1 MRMKELEALVL
12 SLQDQL
18 IKQHEWATSE
28 IAKRDAIIEA
38 QAAKIV
44 ALEDKIRELTAQ
56 LKANSKNSSKPPSSD
71 GLRKPAPKSLR
82 TPSGKKTGG
91 QKGHDGHGLKL
102 KASIDHTSVCLPDPC
117 LSCQNCSTCQF
128 RVRDRRNVMD
138 VKIIVERT
146 EYQQMEVLCP
156 CRNGLQLM
164 GEFPEHVVGS
174 KQYGPRLR
182 ALGAALVTECA
193 VGLEK
198 ASQFLRGLT
207 SCTISKSTIL
217 NFLNGCRSKLED
229 PMEYLRKEILGS
241 PIACFDETGVRVAG
255 KLPYLHNAST
265 ADVTYQ
271 TVNLHRGRQGMNAGR
286 VLPYYKGIAIH
297 DCLAAYWKY
306 EGIAMHGVCCAH
318 LLRECQGLHEMY
330 PEEVFFR
337 YFQVLL
343 REMLDAKK
351 KRIRE
356 GKEDAGRYY
365 LKKYMRLYD
374 LLISVGR
381 YEHPPVEQE
390 EKKRGRKARG
400 KANAFVER
408 VARLKEEVSLFF
420 RFFDV
425 PFDNNQA
432 ERDLRHA
439 KVKMKVSGCFRTEEG
454 AELFAKFHS
463 FISTAKKRG
472 RTALQALELLFQNRP
487 MLALTEGD

>member
-1 MRMKELEALVL
+1 MRTKELEALVL

-18 IKQHEWATSE
+18 IKQQEWATSE

-44 ALEDKIRELTAQ
+44 TLEDKIRELTAQ

-71 GLRKPAPKSLR
+71 GLKKPAPKSLR
-82 TPSGKKTGG
+82 TSSGKKTGG
-91 QKGHDGHGLKL
+91 QKGHEGHGLKL
-102 KASIDHTSVCLPDPC
+102 KASIDHTSMCLPNLC
-117 LSCQNCSTCQF
+117 LSCQHCSTCQF

-156 CRNGLQLM
+156 RRDGLQLI

-207 SCTISKSTIL
+207 SCTVSKSTIL
-217 NFLNGCRSKLED
+217 NFLNGCRTKLED

-241 PIACFDETGVRVAG
+241 PVACFDETGMRVAG
-255 KLPYLHNAST
+255 KLQYLHNAST

-271 TVNLHRGRQGMNAGR
+271 TVNVHRGRQGMNAGR

-297 DCLAAYWKY
+297 DCLTAYWKY

-330 PEEVFFR
+330 PEDVFFR

-351 KRIRE
+351 KRIRQ

-420 RFFDV
+420 RSFDV

-454 AELFAKFHS
+454 AELFAQFHS

-472 RTALQALELLFQNRP
+472 RTALQALELLFQNSP
-487 MLALTEGD
+487 MLALTEDD